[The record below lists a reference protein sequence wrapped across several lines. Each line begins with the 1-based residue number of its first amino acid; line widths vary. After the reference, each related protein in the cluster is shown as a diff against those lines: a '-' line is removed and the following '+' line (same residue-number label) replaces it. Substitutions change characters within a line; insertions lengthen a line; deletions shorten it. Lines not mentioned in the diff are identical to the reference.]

1 MQGAWDHPWQIFR
14 TQNESVVRYP
24 RSVVPTSYLETQR
37 SKCFSKGRDDD
48 RGERVGGCVKSV
60 GVEWSKGVS
69 YCSACQTQ
77 SAAGRDQRQR
87 PTESDAEGWEGTD
100 QECRKFW

>member
-48 RGERVGGCVKSV
+48 RGERVGGMCK
-60 GVEWSKGVS
+60 VS
-69 YCSACQTQ
+69 GCGMEQGSLLLL
-77 SAAGRDQRQR
+77 GM
-87 PTESDAEGWEGTD
+87 SDLVN
-100 QECRKFW
+100 C